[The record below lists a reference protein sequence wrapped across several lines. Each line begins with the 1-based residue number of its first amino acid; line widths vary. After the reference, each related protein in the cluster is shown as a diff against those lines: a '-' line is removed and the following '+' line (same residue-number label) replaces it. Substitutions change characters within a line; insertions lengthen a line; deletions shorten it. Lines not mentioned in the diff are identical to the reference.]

1 MASDG
6 GAIGEQHSYRG
17 GLVIFI
23 RSDLKSLD
31 YIIMTTCL
39 LNEASNNDV
48 GSLIYNFRNKTNFVG
63 VKPPN

>member
-6 GAIGEQHSYRG
+6 CAIGEQHRYSG

-23 RSDLKSLD
+23 RSDLKSID
-31 YIIMTTCL
+31 YIIKMTCL
-39 LNEASNNDV
+39 LNDASNNDV
-48 GSLIYNFRNKTNFVG
+48 GSLIYNFRNKRNFVG